1 MEDPRFATQQAR
13 MEPGASEEFDAY
25 YIPWLM
31 ERTKREI
38 WEKAQ
43 EHHILSAIVNTTED
57 LVMDPS
63 YQQRGVWE
71 TVDHPF
77 TGPVTY
83 PGRPFIMSKTPMSPA
98 RRAPLLGEHNQEVL
112 CGELGYSQEDLVP
125 LRQQGVI

>member
-1 MEDPRFATQQAR
+1 MPSGAILTTADLLKDPHYRR
-13 MEPGASEEFDAY
+13 
-25 YIPWLM
+25 
-31 ERTKREI
+31 
-38 WEKAQ
+38 
-43 EHHILSAIVNTTED
+43 
-57 LVMDPS
+57 
-63 YQQRGVWE
+63 RGVWE

-112 CGELGYSQEDLVP
+112 CGELGYSQEDLVL